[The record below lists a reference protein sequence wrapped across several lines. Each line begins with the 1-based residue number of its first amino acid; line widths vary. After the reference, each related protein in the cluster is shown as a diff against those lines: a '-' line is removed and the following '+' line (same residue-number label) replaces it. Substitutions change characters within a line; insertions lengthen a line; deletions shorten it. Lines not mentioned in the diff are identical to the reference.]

1 MVLALSG
8 GRQPSCVVEQVPKS
22 PQLGQQSG
30 LSLPLVEPDVAW
42 RNCTLAD
49 RFCSDQ
55 NHADWPKA
63 LQLVSAPRTQYVLV
77 RNPIDRFL
85 SGFVNKCIVDARLN
99 PNECFAC
106 KGNMSCF
113 VDRLTQHLHSVHNDN
128 LGNTYQASHFGPQ
141 TWHCR
146 FNETIDQLKVIKYRG
161 GKEGA
166 AYLAGEFN
174 RIFREAGVPEHIRHE
189 ISKEMLAGKTVHTTY
204 GSEDR
209 REAERTL
216 MGNITLL
223 TEVVRLYYYDFV
235 LFDYELPS
243 MF

>member
-49 RFCSDQ
+49 R
-55 NHADWPKA
+55 
-63 LQLVSAPRTQYVLV
+63 
-77 RNPIDRFL
+77 
-85 SGFVNKCIVDARLN
+85 
-99 PNECFAC
+99 
-106 KGNMSCF
+106 
-113 VDRLTQHLHSVHNDN
+113 
-128 LGNTYQASHFGPQ
+128 
-141 TWHCR
+141 HCR